1 MSDKKEEEVVD
12 PNNIDLDIED
22 DNNTNTNSQRDN
34 NMILN
39 EKSDDK
45 TDETRNA
52 ERVLTTPE
60 SEDEYTT
67 IFNGL
72 TKDKEDKFLTNVE
85 FEDAVH
91 MKFGQKVNTEL
102 AKLISELNSNSQN
115 NNMKMEQFKEKMEYF
130 EKLSKEEP
138 AASDTKEEPAAS
150 DTKGEPAASDTK
162 EEPAASDTK
171 EEPAAS
177 DTKASTAAAP
187 ATTDNT
193 AYAIIQIDA
202 AQKITVLD
210 AIPDGQTLNTTES
223 PYDLLAKKTP
233 SVFAVKIVKKDICGV
248 ADDNVKCIDFDNSH
262 YELDLKTA
270 VMAVGNLLNQEFL
283 NASTG
288 TASSDE
294 SSVTASTETATLDA
308 SNKDATLDASNKDAS
323 SDESTEIKNSGG
335 SRKNRGQKSKKT
347 KRKYY
352 VYRK

>member
-1 MSDKKEEEVVD
+1 MSDKEEEVVD

-22 DNNTNTNSQRDN
+22 DNNTNSNSQRDN

-91 MKFGQKVNTEL
+91 MKFGENVNSEL

-130 EKLSKEEP
+130 EKLS
-138 AASDTKEEPAAS
+138 
-150 DTKGEPAASDTK
+150 K

-308 SNKDATLDASNKDAS
+308 SNKDAS

>member
-1 MSDKKEEEVVD
+1 MSDKEEVVD
-12 PNNIDLDIED
+12 PTDIDLNIDN
-22 DNNTNTNSQRDN
+22 DNNTNSNSQGDN

-52 ERVLTTPE
+52 EQVTPQPTK

-85 FEDAVH
+85 FEEAVH
-91 MKFGQKVNTEL
+91 TKFGEKVNTEL
-102 AKLISELNSNSQN
+102 ANLMSELNSSSTG
-115 NNMKMEQFKEKMEYF
+115 NNMKLEQFKEQMKYF
-130 EKLSKEEP
+130 EKLLKEEP
-138 AASDTKEEPAAS
+138 AASDTNVSTAS
-150 DTKGEPAASDTK
+150 DTNVSTASDTNV
-162 EEPAASDTK
+162 
-171 EEPAAS
+171 
-177 DTKASTAAAP
+177 STV
-187 ATTDNT
+187 TTDNT
-193 AYAIIQIDA
+193 VYAIIQIDA

-233 SVFAVKIVKKDICGV
+233 SIFAVKIVKKDICGV
-248 ADDNVKCIDFDNSH
+248 ADDNVKCIDFVNSH
-262 YELDLKTA
+262 YELDLTTA
-270 VMAVGNLLNQEFL
+270 VAEVGKLLEQEFL
-283 NASTG
+283 NAST
-288 TASSDE
+288 
-294 SSVTASTETATLDA
+294 VTANPVSTNETAT
-308 SNKDATLDASNKDAS
+308 
-323 SDESTEIKNSGG
+323 SDEMTKSGG